1 MDTSRSD
8 EQSTARR
15 KGWIVFALL
24 AVLTA
29 IEFAVSIGLAG
40 PLPYLA
46 VIALAKA
53 ALIVV
58 YFMHVGDL
66 GVVWRRQEVEEVAE

>member
-8 EQSTARR
+8 DKSAARR
-15 KGWIVFALL
+15 KGWIVFVLL

-29 IEFAVSIGLAG
+29 VEFAVSIGLTG

-58 YFMHVGDL
+58 YFMHLGDL
-66 GVVWRRQEVEEVAE
+66 GALWRQEEVTE

>member
-8 EQSTARR
+8 DKSAARR
-15 KGWIVFALL
+15 KGWIVFVLL

-29 IEFAVSIGLAG
+29 VEFAVSIGLAG

-58 YFMHVGDL
+58 YFMHLGDL
-66 GVVWRRQEVEEVAE
+66 GALWRQEEVTE

>member
-8 EQSTARR
+8 EKSTARR

-58 YFMHVGDL
+58 YFMHLGDL
-66 GVVWRRQEVEEVAE
+66 GAVWRRDAAEEVAE

>member
-8 EQSTARR
+8 DKSTARR
-15 KGWIVFALL
+15 KGWIVFLLL

-29 IEFAVSIGLAG
+29 VEFAVSIGLTG

-46 VIALAKA
+46 IIALAKA

-58 YFMHVGDL
+58 YFMHLGDL
-66 GVVWRRQEVEEVAE
+66 GALWRQEVTE

>member
-8 EQSTARR
+8 DKSAARR
-15 KGWIVFALL
+15 KGWIVFVLL

-29 IEFAVSIGLAG
+29 IEFAVSLSLAG

-66 GVVWRRQEVEEVAE
+66 GAVWRQREAEEVAE

>member
-8 EQSTARR
+8 EKSTARR

-29 IEFAVSIGLAG
+29 VEFAVSIGLAG
-40 PLPYLA
+40 SLPYLA

-58 YFMHVGDL
+58 YFMRLADL
-66 GVVWRRQEVEEVAE
+66 GAVWRQEVAE